1 MRRRLRGVLAA
12 LWICL
17 GVLPAL
23 AAGSVPEQVIDARE
37 QVYRVICSDGIDFYA
52 GSAFI
57 VQNSRQGTYLAT
69 NYHVIEQAD
78 RVC

>member
-37 QVYRVICSDGIDFYA
+37 QVYRVVCANDHEFFS
-52 GSAFI
+52 GSSFI
-57 VQNSRQGTYLAT
+57 VKNTHQETYLAT
-69 NYHVIEQAD
+69 N
-78 RVC
+78 